1 MADPKNP
8 LFQNL
13 DYMDEESRQKE
24 VALVKKILGLLDKTI
39 GIMKIF
45 SFVHENVRNFV
56 DQTFDELSNYL
67 ENNLRLE
74 LKIEEFSFSYCGE
87 TVYSDTQI
95 DKSLPY
101 LFFKDGM
108 FLLVIKRGITRPE
121 FEEFLKV
128 IHENAIL
135 DPEES
140 DMVFSIWEK
149 DFIHVDYQATDE
161 FLASKI
167 GIGITPLEYKVNPGS
182 LFSGSVQLT
191 AEDQKALPPSELA
204 EKKSGPAAQRKELI
218 EKLKEPFEDIAVTS
232 DLTESEI
239 NRLEEM
245 IDSFRKISPQ
255 DELLSLF
262 IEMLYL
268 DRDPERFSGILD
280 DLAAALQDLV
290 LRGNFEIAVRIMDSI
305 RELKEAEIPKESQN
319 MADIERFYEKLRDP
333 KMLISAKKAFFLID
347 IFQYGDYFHFLA
359 ELGPSTVPIVVEL
372 YGENADEVL
381 LLKIAEY
388 LKKMAGQDP
397 EAVKDVIDEKRPG
410 LTKYAIAALGE
421 ARNPQAIQ
429 MLSTLARSVRDT
441 IQKEAVLA
449 LGKCHDQ
456 AAANVLIGLLSHK
469 KKAVRILAA
478 QNLNYIPDDLIK
490 MKIIKI
496 IKGKSFRKKNDIIK
510 WVLLEQ
516 LAQFQTAEAWDVFK
530 GLIKKPGLFFR
541 SRKIETS
548 RIAAAVLKTTDSDEV
563 RLILE
568 SGAKLKNKKIRKAC
582 LSALHREP
590 E

>member
-1 MADPKNP
+1 MADQRKP

-13 DYMDEESRQKE
+13 DYIDEESRQQE
-24 VALVKKILGLLDKTI
+24 VALVKKILGLLDKTV

-45 SFVHENVRNFV
+45 SFAHENVRNFV

-74 LKIEEFSFSYCGE
+74 LRIEEYSFSYCGE

-167 GIGITPLEYKVNPGS
+167 GIAPLEYKVNPGS

-191 AEDQKALPPSELA
+191 AEDQKALPPSESV
-204 EKKSGPAAQRKELI
+204 EKKSGPAARRKELI
-218 EKLKEPFEDIAVTS
+218 EKIKEPFEDIAATS
-232 DLTESEI
+232 DLAESEI
-239 NRLEEM
+239 NKLEGM
-245 IDSFRKISPQ
+245 INSFRKISPQ

-268 DRDPERFSGILD
+268 DRDPERFLGILD

-290 LRGNFEIAVRIMDSI
+290 LRGNFEKAARIMDSI

-333 KMLISAKKAFFLID
+333 KMLISAKKAFFSID
-347 IFQYGDYFHFLA
+347 IFQYGDYFHFLG

-388 LKKMAGQDP
+388 LEKMAGQDP
-397 EAVKDVIDEKRPG
+397 EAVMDAIDEKRPS

-441 IQKEAVLA
+441 IQKEAVVA

-469 KKAVRILAA
+469 NKAVRILAA
-478 QNLNYIPDDLIK
+478 QNLNYIPDDLIR